1 MVNLLVS
8 ILLAVISVTSVVY
21 EVLYFKEKLRRQDE
35 ELMYLE
41 HRERWLEIC
50 ERQKKRIE
58 ELEDK
63 IVLYKNQEEIFL
75 RHYNLDLE
83 KDRLFPF

>member
-1 MVNLLVS
+1 MDWLISLLEITAAIGCIVF
-8 ILLAVISVTSVVY
+8 
-21 EVLYFKEKLRRQDE
+21 EVLYFKERARRRDE
-35 ELMYLE
+35 ERMYLE
-41 HRERWLEIC
+41 HRERWLQIC
-50 ERQKKRIE
+50 ERQKKKIE

-63 IVLYKNQEEIFL
+63 IVLYKNQEEIFI

>member
-1 MVNLLVS
+1 MDWLLVGLEIAVA
-8 ILLAVISVTSVVY
+8 ILCIVF
-21 EVLYFKEKLRRQDE
+21 EVLYFKEKARRRDE

-41 HRERWLEIC
+41 HRERWLQIC

-63 IVLYKNQEEIFL
+63 IVLYKDQEEILL
-75 RHYNLDLE
+75 RLHNLDLE
-83 KDRLFPF
+83 RDRLFPF

>member
-1 MVNLLVS
+1 MDWLLIVLD
-8 ILLAVISVTSVVY
+8 IAVAIICIVF
-21 EVLYFKEKLRRQDE
+21 EVLYFKERARRRDE

-41 HRERWLEIC
+41 HRERWLQIC
-50 ERQKKRIE
+50 EKQKKKIE

-63 IVLYKNQEEIFL
+63 IVLYKGQEEIFL
-75 RHYNLDLE
+75 RLYNLDLE